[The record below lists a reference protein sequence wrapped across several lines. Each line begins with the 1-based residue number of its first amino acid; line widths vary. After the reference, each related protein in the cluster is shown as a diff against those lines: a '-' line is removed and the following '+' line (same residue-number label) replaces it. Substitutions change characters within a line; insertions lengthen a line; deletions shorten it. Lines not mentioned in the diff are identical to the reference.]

1 MAGYEVF
8 SHWKGTGG
16 LAAKGIGHWGA
27 GEKCVQGAKVIR
39 YREGVVALQGAG
51 RHSVALLG
59 IWAVGRQD
67 DREEK
72 LNPPGPEGLH
82 PLLPL
87 DGKCN
92 QYTTS
97 RNLSRTRQGPTQ
109 GLSSS
114 SF

>member
-1 MAGYEVF
+1 M
-8 SHWKGTGG
+8 
-16 LAAKGIGHWGA
+16 
-27 GEKCVQGAKVIR
+27 
-39 YREGVVALQGAG
+39 
-51 RHSVALLG
+51 ALLG

-97 RNLSRTRQGPTQ
+97 PNLSRTRQGPTQ